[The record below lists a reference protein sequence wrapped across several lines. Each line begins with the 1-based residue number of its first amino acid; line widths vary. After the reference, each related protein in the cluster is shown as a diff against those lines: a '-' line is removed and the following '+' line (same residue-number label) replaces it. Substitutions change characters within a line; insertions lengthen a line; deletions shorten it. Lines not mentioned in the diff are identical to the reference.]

1 MTMYFCYFPI
11 IPPWKRAGPYIWT
24 NLNTLYPRMHCAKF
38 GWDWPSGSGKDFLI
52 SINVFL
58 LFCNYLPFEKGT
70 ALYLI
75 KFLNLC
81 TQGWFLQSSV
91 NWSNGSGEEDE
102 RRWKCEKF
110 TTTRRLTADN
120 FRSEELT
127 RVFGSLELKT
137 HKRDK

>member
-11 IPPWKRAGPYIWT
+11 IPPWKRARPYIWT

-38 GWDWPSGSGKDFLI
+38 GWDWPSGSGEDFLI

-81 TQGWFLQSSV
+81 TQGWFVQSSV
-91 NWSNGSGEEDE
+91 EIGPMVLGKKMKM
-102 RRWKCEKF
+102 WKVYDN
-110 TTTRRLTADN
+110 TTTDSGQISIRKAYTSLRLTWAKN
-120 FRSEELT
+120 SQ
-127 RVFGSLELKT
+127 
-137 HKRDK
+137 KR